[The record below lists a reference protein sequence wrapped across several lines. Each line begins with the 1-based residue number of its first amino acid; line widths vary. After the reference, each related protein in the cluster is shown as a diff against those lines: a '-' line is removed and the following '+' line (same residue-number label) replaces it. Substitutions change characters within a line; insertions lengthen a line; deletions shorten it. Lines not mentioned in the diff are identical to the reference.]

1 VNKGIN
7 VVNELLV
14 DLFNDILVI
23 EQKSLQ
29 CSVFRDL
36 SITEI
41 HTIEAIG
48 MYKPRTMT
56 EVACQLDITIGTLT
70 TAINHLVRKQYVI
83 RERSNQD
90 RRIVYIRLTKKGK
103 LAFRVHQK
111 FHSDMVKETINGLT
125 EQEEKILVQS
135 LEKLN
140 NFFKSKYNLKA
151 GLKEKNNEQS

>member
-1 VNKGIN
+1 MNKGIN
-7 VVNELLV
+7 IVNELLV

-29 CSVFRDL
+29 YSVFKDL

-56 EVACQLDITIGTLT
+56 EVACQLDITLSTLT
-70 TAINHLVRKQYVI
+70 TAINHLVKKEYVL
-83 RERSNQD
+83 RERSEQD
-90 RRIVYIRLTKKGK
+90 RRIVYIKLSKKGK

-111 FHSDMVKETINGLT
+111 FHSDMVRETISGLT
-125 EQEEKILVQS
+125 EQEETILVES

-140 NFFKSKYNLKA
+140 SFFKSKYNLKA
-151 GLKEKNNEQS
+151 GLKEKNNE

>member
-1 VNKGIN
+1 MNKGIN

-151 GLKEKNNEQS
+151 GLKKKNNEQS

>member
-1 VNKGIN
+1 MNKGIN
-7 VVNELLV
+7 VINELLV
-14 DLFNDILVI
+14 DLFNDILEI

-29 CSVFRDL
+29 YSIFKDL

-56 EVACQLDITIGTLT
+56 EVASQLDITLSTLT
-70 TAINHLVRKQYVI
+70 TAINHLVRKEYVV
-83 RERSNQD
+83 RERSEQD
-90 RRIVYIRLTKKGK
+90 RRIVFIKLTKKGK

-111 FHSDMVKETINGLT
+111 FHSDMVKETISGLT
-125 EQEEKILVQS
+125 KQEEKTLVKS

-140 NFFKSKYNLKA
+140 KFFKAKYNLET
-151 GLKEKNNEQS
+151 GLKGENNE